1 MKVHQSAWNRISLLL
16 AITTTLLFSL
26 DTLAQNQNDASGG
39 AESLILEEVVVTA
52 QRRETNLQT
61 TALAV
66 SVLSGEELL
75 AKGAFNLVSLQY
87 VSPSVN
93 IADFGSANVF
103 NIRGIGRSKVDI
115 EIPSGVVIYQDGV
128 PSIAGYFQ
136 NEPYYDINAIEVLR
150 GPQGTFVGKSA
161 SGGAVFIRT
170 NSPVMNETNGN
181 LEGGFGNNSLW
192 EGRGFVNVS
201 NSDTLAFRAAFN
213 YVNRDNYYD
222 AITGDYTGDPGSRDL
237 LSFRLGLRWEPN
249 SQFSS
254 ILKVSYSSLDF
265 GGNVTSSYGDPL
277 YNVPQYA
284 PFAYKDDGWR
294 VSLDMDYEFD
304 NGITL
309 SSLTGYSDVNTVN
322 NLDVN
327 GSIYPP
333 VYWFKSAG
341 NIKLWSQEF
350 NLISDE
356 DQRLRWV
363 MGLFLQNQKATLPPV
378 DEFGFTFIGGD
389 PFGIGQLPLDYP
401 WLGSPWTKDE
411 DDWAVFGHIAYDLA
425 EGLELEVGMRYSD
438 YSFYQ
443 VTDYVF
449 GFGDAPPELSFPDPA
464 DPGAKRQDFDEN
476 SVDWK
481 LGLNWTIDDRNYLY
495 GVVSRGHTTGSVNIF
510 PPFDPYHEMKVLNFD
525 TGWKSSFAD
534 DRFSTQVAAYYEDI
548 DGYQAAFT
556 DLDIPASAGQV
567 QNAESTST
575 IYGIE
580 LTGQYRE
587 GAFSMDMGV
596 SWNHSEL
603 GEFNNVAHPIQP
615 PPPAPPLVL
624 DLSGEPFPYAPDFTF
639 NVGMQYE
646 FSFDNGSTLA
656 PRFDYG
662 YVSSTQGEL
671 FSDPEFTIAKHGL
684 MNFQVNWRMDN
695 WYVTGWMTN
704 AFDKGYV
711 AAIQNTGSLYY
722 AGAPRQWGVRVGYNF
737 N

>member
-1 MKVHQSAWNRISLLL
+1 MKVHKTANKSVLRSAIIYTSLFFCCFGTVQAQSERAGDDEDLLL
-16 AITTTLLFSL
+16 
-26 DTLAQNQNDASGG
+26 
-39 AESLILEEVVVTA
+39 EEIVVTA

-66 SVLSGEELL
+66 SVLSGQELIE
-75 AKGAFNLVSLQY
+75 KGAFNLVSLQY

-136 NEPYYDINAIEVLR
+136 NEPYYDISAVEVLR

-170 NSPVMNETNGN
+170 NSPVLNEMSGN
-181 LEGGFGNNSLW
+181 LEGGFGNNNLW
-192 EGRGFVNVS
+192 EGRGYMNIS
-201 NSDTLAFRAAFN
+201 NSDTVAFRAAFN
-213 YVNRDNYYD
+213 YVNRDDYYD

-237 LSFRLGLRWEPN
+237 QSIRLGLLWEPN
-249 SQFSS
+249 DQFSS
-254 ILKVSYSSLDF
+254 VLKFSWSDLDF

-277 YNVPQYA
+277 YTVPQYA
-284 PFAYKDDGWR
+284 PFAYRDKGIR
-294 VSLDMDYEFD
+294 FSLDMDYEFD

-309 SSLTGYSDVNTVN
+309 SSLTGYSDVDTVN

-333 VYWFKSAG
+333 IYWFKSGG

-356 DQRLRWV
+356 DQRFRWV
-363 MGLFLQNQKATLPPV
+363 LGLFLQNQKAELLPV

-411 DDWAVFGHIAYDLA
+411 DDWALFAHVAFDITDA
-425 EGLELEVGMRYSD
+425 LEFEAGIRYSD

-449 GFGDAPPELSFPDPA
+449 GFGDAPPVAAFPDPA
-464 DPGAKRQDFDEN
+464 DPGPKRQDFDED

-481 LGLNWTIDDRNYLY
+481 LGLNWTLNEDNYLY
-495 GVVSRGHTTGSVNIF
+495 GVISRGHTTGSVNIF
-510 PPFDPYHEMKVLNFD
+510 PPFDPYDEMVVHNFD
-525 TGWKSSFAD
+525 AGWKATWAD
-534 DRFSTQVAAYYEDI
+534 DQFTTQVAVYYEDI

-556 DLDIPASAGQV
+556 DLDIPSSAGQV
-567 QNAESTST
+567 QNAESPST

-580 LTGQYRE
+580 FTGQARIE
-587 GAFSMDMGV
+587 AFTLDFGL
-596 SWNHSEL
+596 SWNESEL
-603 GEFNNVAHPIQP
+603 GTFTNVVD
-615 PPPAPPLVL
+615 PLTLEVV
-624 DLSGEPFPYAPDFTF
+624 DLSGEPFPYAPQFTYNIGIAYEFTF
-639 NVGMQYE
+639 G
-646 FSFDNGSTLA
+646 NGSTLT
-656 PRFDYG
+656 PRADWG
-662 YVSSTQGEL
+662 WVDSTQGEL
-671 FSDPEFTIAKHGL
+671 FDNPEFLIAKHGL
-684 MNFQVNWRMDN
+684 LNFNVRWDYNN
-695 WYVTGWMTN
+695 WYVVGWMTN
-704 AFDKGYV
+704 ATDERYV

-722 AGAPRQWGVRVGYNF
+722 AGAPRQYGLRVGYNWY
-737 N
+737 